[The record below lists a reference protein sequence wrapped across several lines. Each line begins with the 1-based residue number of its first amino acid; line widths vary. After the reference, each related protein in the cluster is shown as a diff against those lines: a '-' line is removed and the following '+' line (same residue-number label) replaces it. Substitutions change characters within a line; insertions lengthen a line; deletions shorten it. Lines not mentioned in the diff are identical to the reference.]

1 MVRRLW
7 TCDLVVARLMCK
19 RPAISLFDNPEA
31 RSWTIS
37 TSRAVNKGWPEAGD
51 GAGCSESR
59 CKSVALM
66 RAEQAC
72 SPRMVF
78 PIAAITSARVAVRGM

>member
-19 RPAISLFDNPEA
+19 RRAICLLDSPVA

-37 TSRAVNKGWPEAGD
+37 ASRAVNKGLSEAGD
-51 GAGCSESR
+51 RVGCSESR
-59 CKSVALM
+59 RKSVALM

-78 PIAAITSARVAVRGM
+78 PIAAITSVMVAVRGM